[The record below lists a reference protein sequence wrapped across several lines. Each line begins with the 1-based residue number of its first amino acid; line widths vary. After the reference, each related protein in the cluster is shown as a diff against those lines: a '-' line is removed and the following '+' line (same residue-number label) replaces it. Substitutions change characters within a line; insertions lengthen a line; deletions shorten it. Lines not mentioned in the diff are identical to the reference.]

1 MSIKCLAWAWGRKLP
16 PLPKLILLAIADH
29 ADDTGYAWP
38 GINGVAE
45 KCGLSRRTIQRHLN
59 VLTDKGIITVEPRT
73 RPDGSAT
80 SNSYQVN
87 MEGVSGCHPPASE
100 RHPPVSAVTPPRVTP
115 VTPLTVIEPSMNLT
129 TTIQGDT
136 IAKSLADALPKVM
149 ASIRQPLPEWFQVLY
164 EIEPVEEKDVTRLMN
179 WAKPHNA
186 TSLREV
192 AYVLAGKW
200 EEYRGIRTSIYPT
213 FQNWVNR
220 DEKNPTGSTS
230 KKHKKSRNDPGSLGG
245 SLGLPNRADYEV
257 EAYIQAQNLHPASEE
272 AAEIRKN
279 GIVK

>member
-100 RHPPVSAVTPPRVTP
+100 RHPPVSVVTPPRVTP

-129 TTIQGDT
+129 TT
-136 IAKSLADALPKVM
+136 
-149 ASIRQPLPEWFQVLY
+149 LPEWFQVLY

-200 EEYRGIRTSIYPT
+200 EESRGIRTSIYPT

-230 KKHKKSRNDPGSLGG
+230 KKHKKSLTALGSLGG